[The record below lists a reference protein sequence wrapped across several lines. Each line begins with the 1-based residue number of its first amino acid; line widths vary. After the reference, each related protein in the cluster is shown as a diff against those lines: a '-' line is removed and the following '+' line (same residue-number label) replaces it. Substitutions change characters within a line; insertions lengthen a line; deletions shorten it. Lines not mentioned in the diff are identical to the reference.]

1 MFNIFLKAALW
12 MPLTTLNVI
21 WCKLTNARREPAR
34 NMSTMK
40 LLLNYLI
47 NNASE
52 VRLSNQ
58 CTEIYEGLKCLVCY
72 VFFCRIIMLLVTEI
86 VTALP
91 GYGERRRRS
100 GGQKVKF
107 GQLVYL
113 LNNIYL
119 QLLHFHHK
127 TGVQI

>member
-1 MFNIFLKAALW
+1 
-12 MPLTTLNVI
+12 
-21 WCKLTNARREPAR
+21 
-34 NMSTMK
+34 
-40 LLLNYLI
+40 
-47 NNASE
+47 
-52 VRLSNQ
+52 
-58 CTEIYEGLKCLVCY
+58 
-72 VFFCRIIMLLVTEI
+72 MLLVTEI

-91 GYGERRRRS
+91 GERRRRS